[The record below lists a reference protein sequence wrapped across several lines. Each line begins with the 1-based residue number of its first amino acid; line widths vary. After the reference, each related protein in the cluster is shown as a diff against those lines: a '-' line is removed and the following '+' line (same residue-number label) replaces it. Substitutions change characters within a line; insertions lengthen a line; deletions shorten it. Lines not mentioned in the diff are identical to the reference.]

1 MEYFESYGINNRV
14 DEQLKALN
22 LLVRQGYTV
31 LDLEGNIL
39 TKFTIDKKQDS
50 YHDSRPR
57 YDYKRTNNVDNN

>member
-1 MEYFESYGINNRV
+1 MDYFESYGINNRV

-50 YHDSRPR
+50 YHDS
-57 YDYKRTNNVDNN
+57 K

>member
-39 TKFTIDKKQDS
+39 NKFTIDKKQDS
-50 YHDSRPR
+50 YHDSRPK
-57 YDYKRTNNVDNN
+57 YDYKRNKNDNYN

>member
-39 TKFTIDKKQDS
+39 NKFTIDKKQDS

-57 YDYKRTNNVDNN
+57 YDYKRNKDDNYN